1 MSAEGAKR
9 IALGRITG
17 HYGVRGW
24 VKIHSYTDPR
34 ENIVD
39 FPSWILEHGGEQ
51 HRVEVEAGRSQGKN
65 IVAKLRG
72 IDDRDAAQE
81 WMGAEIAVDRNEL
94 PPCAPGEY
102 YWVDLEGLAVHNT
115 RGEVLG
121 EVDHLMATGAN
132 DVIVLRGNEQRLI
145 PFVAETVVKRVDF
158 ESGVI
163 VVDWESGFWEA

>member
-1 MSAEGAKR
+1 VSAEGAKR
-9 IALGRITG
+9 VALGRITG

-24 VKIHSYTDPR
+24 VKVHSYTDPR

-39 FPSWILEHGGEQ
+39 FSSWILDHGGAQ
-51 HRVEVEAGRSQGKN
+51 HRVDVEAGRSQGKN

-81 WMGAEIAVDRNEL
+81 WMGAEIAVDRSEL

-102 YWVDLEGLAVHNT
+102 YWVDLEGLAVHST

-132 DVIVLRGNEQRLI
+132 DVIVLRGDEQRLI

-158 ESGVI
+158 ASGVI
-163 VVDWESGFWEA
+163 VVDWEPGFWEA